1 MASLPHALFVTP
13 ADPRLP
19 KCQRQRNEDP
29 PDASIPNGG
38 DPVSTMECDATTIGR
53 SIISY
58 KYIVT
63 AGGDSPQDPKSIDL
77 DDDDIDLLDDDI
89 ALGSMN
95 SVPTIEFSECVC
107 NLTIKSM
114 DLTLVVKVLGRG
126 IGYNTFQNRI
136 YGIWK
141 PSHPIKH
148 IDIENDFFLV
158 KFNDRS
164 DYLKVLTEGP

>member
-63 AGGDSPQDPKSIDL
+63 AGGDSPQDPKISLQDGDNPGL
-77 DDDDIDLLDDDI
+77 
-89 ALGSMN
+89 SK
-95 SVPTIEFSECVC
+95 
-107 NLTIKSM
+107 KSATGDQSRQGQEAM
-114 DLTLVVKVLGRG
+114 VD
-126 IGYNTFQNRI
+126 
-136 YGIWK
+136 
-141 PSHPIKH
+141 
-148 IDIENDFFLV
+148 
-158 KFNDRS
+158 
-164 DYLKVLTEGP
+164 